1 MLDPLSIAT
10 SFSTI
15 VGLLSNFKSERSGGQ
30 LSEFITWLKEKHH
43 EDVVSGIEQN
53 QMLSR
58 QLQSLLVLNHH
69 DLVTRLDSLDMIL
82 ASIATNIDTFS
93 SLATT
98 IRPDSIFSEQAISIV
113 KQFVVSGASEIW
125 ESSELGTREP
135 AFIFLGGSGRVNI
148 NEPRFVEDDLKTLVE
163 FGILRLDYGSKGT
176 RKFIIT
182 RKAVQLVA

>member
-15 VGLLSNFKSERSGGQ
+15 VGLLSNFKSERSGRQ

-53 QMLSR
+53 QMLSH
-58 QLQSLLVLNHH
+58 QLQSLLVLNHE
-69 DLVTRLDSLDMIL
+69 DLVKRLNSLDMIL
-82 ASIATNIDTFS
+82 ASIATSIETFS

-113 KQFVVSGASEIW
+113 KQFVASGASECW
-125 ESSELGTREP
+125 EQKYLGDKDS
-135 AFIFLGGSGRVNI
+135 IFSLIGAGQLNI
-148 NEPRFVEDDLKTLVE
+148 EEPRFVEDDFRTLVE
-163 FGILRLDYGSKGT
+163 FGILRLDFGSKGT

-182 RKAVQLVA
+182 RKAVLLVS